1 MEGGQIGVWPK
12 QPPNKRQL
20 MELIRRLVDS
30 RPTIGTTAAT
40 DDFLVINDLDMS
52 DVLRGFREG
61 SIVGAVTPGVSEN
74 EWCCTIAAP
83 LSRFPKRKRE
93 IWIGT
98 VVVEAASL
106 TVRRVQWAGK
116 T

>member
-1 MEGGQIGVWPK
+1 MDGGQIGIWPN
-12 QPPNKRQL
+12 QPPNKRQM

-30 RPTIGTTAAT
+30 RAPIGTAT
-40 DDFLVINDLDMS
+40 PADEFLVSNDLDMS
-52 DVLRGFREG
+52 DLLRGFRGG
-61 SIVGAVTPGVSEN
+61 SIVGAITPGDSEN
-74 EWCCTIAAP
+74 EWRCTIAAP
-83 LSRFPKRKRE
+83 LSRFPKKKSE

-106 TVRRVQWAGK
+106 RVGRVQWAGK

>member
-1 MEGGQIGVWPK
+1 MEGGQIGVWPN

-30 RPTIGTTAAT
+30 GAPIGINAAT
-40 DDFLVINDLDMS
+40 EEFLVANDLDMS
-52 DVLRGFREG
+52 DVLRGFRGG
-61 SIVGAVTPGVSEN
+61 SIIGAITHGVSEN
-74 EWCCTIAAP
+74 EWRCTIAAP
-83 LSRFPKRKRE
+83 LSRFPKKKRE
-93 IWIGT
+93 IWIGS

-106 TVRRVQWAGK
+106 IVGRVQWAGK